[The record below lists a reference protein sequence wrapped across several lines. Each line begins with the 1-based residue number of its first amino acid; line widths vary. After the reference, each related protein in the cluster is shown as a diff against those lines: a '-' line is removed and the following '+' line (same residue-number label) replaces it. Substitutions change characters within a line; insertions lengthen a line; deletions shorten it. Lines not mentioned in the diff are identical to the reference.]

1 MQKQQED
8 WGVQLGQKEEQE
20 EELLGVMQEEAE
32 EEALDVGA
40 GRLPYV
46 WCPWRVMPTQGP
58 LTSSACPR
66 TSSSLSLD

>member
-32 EEALDVGA
+32 EALDVLGSWPA
-40 GRLPYV
+40 PLCVVPLEGDAHSG
-46 WCPWRVMPTQGP
+46 PTH
-58 LTSSACPR
+58 
-66 TSSSLSLD
+66 